1 MHLIGVQLVMV
12 YICGVP
18 GTAGKSE
25 FARELARCLDAHL
38 LSKAGLQRALFPA
51 DGLSLSPEKDAWLY
65 EVLLKATAWNLDV
78 EPTRTVVLDAQP
90 AEHHA
95 AAVPGLFRFSR
106 AVGHDLHVIECV
118 RDLSEGEY
126 LLHRC
131 RSAHVDGQLS
141 QVALDRTHVVQM
153 SEPPAAS
160 VEKALSLL
168 MPRESERPPG
178 AAEGRVVGP
187 DRAAM
192 ADAF

>member
-1 MHLIGVQLVMV
+1 MMV

-18 GTAGKSE
+18 GAAGKSE
-25 FARELARCLDAHL
+25 FARELARRLDAHL

-51 DGLSLSPEKDAWLY
+51 DGLSLSPEKDKWLY
-65 EVLLKATAWNLDV
+65 EVLLQATAWNLDV
-78 EPTRTVVLDAQP
+78 EPARTVVLDAQP

-95 AAVPGLFRFSR
+95 ATIPGLFRFSR

-118 RDLSEGEY
+118 RDLSEGER

-131 RSAHVDGQLS
+131 RSEHVDGQLS

-160 VEKALSLL
+160 VEKALPLL

-178 AAEGRVVGP
+178 GTEGRVAGP